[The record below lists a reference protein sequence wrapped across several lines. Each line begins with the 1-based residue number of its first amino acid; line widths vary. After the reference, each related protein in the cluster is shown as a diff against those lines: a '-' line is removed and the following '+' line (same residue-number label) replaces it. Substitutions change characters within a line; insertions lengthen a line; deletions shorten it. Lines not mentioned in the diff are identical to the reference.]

1 MLYYFTAALFYAIP
15 VAAIGFFIFSLC
27 RFLSAR
33 KQNKLQ
39 PGSIDQ
45 QVFTSRKTMMIVS
58 SVILGILVA
67 IVICMSVL
75 IYLAVRFM

>member
-1 MLYYFTAALFYAIP
+1 MLIFFIVAFFCAIP
-15 VAAIGFFIFSLC
+15 IAAIGFFTVSLC

-45 QVFTSRKTMMIVS
+45 QVLQLLKSMMIVS
-58 SVILGILVA
+58 SVILGIVVV
-67 IVICMSVL
+67 IVIGIL
-75 IYLAVRFM
+75 ILPTLVVRYM